1 MSIVF
6 SDGKGRVMLSDGKWY
21 NQFTGKPLF
30 KSHKRYR
37 ATAVIFNDYK
47 VLLVRDRGKKDY
59 SFPGGGFKKNETT
72 IQAGIRE
79 IKEELKLNVTS
90 AIRARHCDL
99 QGRRA
104 NHKVVLLEIKGTPQ
118 IKINYRELDSFIW
131 WDMKEKLPVQG
142 HVIYILKKLGKL

>member
-1 MSIVF
+1 MNIIF
-6 SDGKGRVMLSDGKWY
+6 SDGKGEVMRSDGKWY
-21 NQFTGKPLF
+21 NQFTGKPLL

-37 ATAVIFNDYK
+37 ATAVIFDNDK

-79 IKEELKLNVTS
+79 ITEELKLTVAS
-90 AIRARHCDL
+90 ATRARNCDL

-118 IKINYRELDSFIW
+118 INYRELDNFIW